1 MEIKLPFKLK
11 VKFLY
16 QKENVFEG
24 KAIFHEKEYSINIH
38 AEMNKKTIK
47 AVSRR
52 ILRTMM
58 EDEKQLKVLLK
69 TETHGV
75 PERQLDGLLIKI
87 EQQLGRIMVNQN
99 KLILLQDITD
109 E

>member
-1 MEIKLPFKLK
+1 
-11 VKFLY
+11 
-16 QKENVFEG
+16 
-24 KAIFHEKEYSINIH
+24 
-38 AEMNKKTIK
+38 MNKKTIK

-52 ILRTMM
+52 ILKTMM
-58 EDEKQLKVLLK
+58 ADEKSLRILLE
-69 TETHGV
+69 TETDGV

>member
-1 MEIKLPFKLK
+1 
-11 VKFLY
+11 
-16 QKENVFEG
+16 
-24 KAIFHEKEYSINIH
+24 
-38 AEMNKKTIK
+38 MNNKTVK

-52 ILRTMM
+52 ILKTMM
-58 EDEKQLKVLLK
+58 ADEKLLKVLLE
-69 TETHGV
+69 TETDGI
-75 PERQLDGLLIKI
+75 PEQQLDGLMIKI